1 MTAPPHDSHANPSE
15 IEAFLSGAFQRIRR
29 ITMALAVAFTVG
41 ATLFFGWRSGLGS
54 ALGSLVGYIN
64 LIWLHH
70 GSALMIERM
79 LASMGKAKAPSKL
92 QLNLSFAGRYV
103 FVIAISYA
111 ILKGFPSVLYGFI
124 VALFFPILAA
134 MCEGVYEACV
144 NIKASK
150 PRDETSL
157 R

>member
-1 MTAPPHDSHANPSE
+1 MNAPLHNINASPSQV
-15 IEAFLSGAFQRIRR
+15 EAFLSRAFERIRR
-29 ITMALAVAFTVG
+29 ITIALAVASTAG
-41 ATLFFGWRSGLGS
+41 ATLIFGWRSGLGA

-64 LIWLHH
+64 LVWLHH

-79 LASMGKAKAPSKL
+79 LASLGKAKAPSKL
-92 QLNLSFAGRYV
+92 QLNLAFAGRYV
-103 FVIAISYA
+103 FVIAISYV
-111 ILKGFPSVLYGFI
+111 ILKSFPSVLYGFI

-144 NIKASK
+144 NLKIK